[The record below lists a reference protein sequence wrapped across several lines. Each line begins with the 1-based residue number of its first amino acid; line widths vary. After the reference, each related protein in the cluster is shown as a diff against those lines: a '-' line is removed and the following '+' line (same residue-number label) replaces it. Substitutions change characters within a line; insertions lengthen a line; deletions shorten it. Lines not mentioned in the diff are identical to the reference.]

1 MKIIFKNVEIP
12 EVDIE
17 ESFTR
22 ASGPGGQNV
31 NKVSTA
37 VELRFNILSPI
48 LSDYQRQ
55 RLKILYPHQ
64 INSENILLIK
74 ASESRFQEE
83 NRRLVR
89 EKLIELLTKA
99 SVVPKKRKRTKPT
112 RASKEK
118 RLQSKK
124 KHADTKKGRGKISW

>member
-1 MKIIFKNVEIP
+1 MKITFKNIEIP
-12 EVDIE
+12 EADIE

-37 VELRFNILSPI
+37 VELRFNILSPV
-48 LSDYQRQ
+48 LTDYQRQ
-55 RLKILYPHQ
+55 RLKVLYPHQ

-89 EKLIELLTKA
+89 EKLLEYLTKA
-99 SVVPKKRKRTKPT
+99 SLVPKKRKKTKPT

>member
-1 MKIIFKNVEIP
+1 MKITFKNIEIP
-12 EVDIE
+12 EADIE

-37 VELRFNILSPI
+37 VELRFNILSPV
-48 LSDYQRQ
+48 LTDYQRQ
-55 RLKILYPHQ
+55 RLKVLYPHQ

-89 EKLIELLTKA
+89 EKLLEYLTKA
-99 SVVPKKRKRTKPT
+99 SLVPKKRKKTKPT
-112 RASKEK
+112 RASKDN

>member
-1 MKIIFKNVEIP
+1 MKIIFKNIEIP
-12 EVDIE
+12 EADIE

-37 VELRFNILSPI
+37 VELRFNTLSPV

-55 RLKILYPHQ
+55 RLKELYPHQ
-64 INSENILLIK
+64 INSENILLLK

-89 EKLIELLTKA
+89 EKLIEYLNNA
-99 SVVPKKRKRTKPT
+99 SLVPKKRKKTKPT

-118 RLQSKK
+118 RLNSKK

>member
-1 MKIIFKNVEIP
+1 MKIIFKNIEIP
-12 EVDIE
+12 EADIE

-37 VELRFNILSPI
+37 VELRFNTLTPI
-48 LSDYQRQ
+48 LTDSQRQ
-55 RLKILYPHQ
+55 RLKELYPHQ
-64 INSENILLIK
+64 INSENILLLK

-89 EKLIELLTKA
+89 EKLIEYLTKA
-99 SVVPKKRKRTKPT
+99 SLVPKKRKKTKPT